1 MLRKEI
7 GGVFREL
14 SEPFGSEL
22 GEGHA
27 LPDHVYMYFSIL
39 PKFSVANAIG
49 KLKGKS
55 VILIHWRFLG
65 KTKALT
71 FIIFRCV
78 ANCVSSIGLN
88 KDQVRKYIRNEEDH
102 ELRQLQL
109 PLQVLDIKQTK

>member
-1 MLRKEI
+1 MREWESQAHVRWYCRYHVVFIPKYRKKVICGMLRKEI

-55 VILIHWRFLG
+55 VILIH
-65 KTKALT
+65 
-71 FIIFRCV
+71 
-78 ANCVSSIGLN
+78 
-88 KDQVRKYIRNEEDH
+88 
-102 ELRQLQL
+102 
-109 PLQVLDIKQTK
+109 